1 MFQILT
7 MTPTSPPLQ
16 PFSSSLGPD
25 LATPTTFFRHIDP
38 LRDTVEKTWPLRHVD
53 RAKAG
58 SDIIQEDRT
67 TGTRHFGAYQVED
80 NLAKPDCV
88 YRVPG
93 MTQQPTKPTAR
104 NLSFTFLLSRPSE
117 ASSSSYLSRSSK
129 IATFPTNFSE
139 VSSSTSSSPSEISRF
154 TSSSSEASSFT
165 PSCSTEISTFSKL
178 SQEVSSSIF
187 PTNFSRISLFF
198 P

>member
-1 MFQILT
+1 MVTAVVSEPT

-25 LATPTTFFRHIDP
+25 LATPTTFFCHIDP

-53 RAKAG
+53 RAKVG

-67 TGTRHFGAYQVED
+67 TGARHFGAYQVD
-80 NLAKPDCV
+80 DKSAKPDRV

-104 NLSFTFLLSRPSE
+104 NLSFTFLLSRPSR
-117 ASSSSYLSRSSK
+117 SIFIYLSFK
-129 IATFPTNFSE
+129 IFKNRYCQDFA
-139 VSSSTSSSPSEISRF
+139 ILL
-154 TSSSSEASSFT
+154 
-165 PSCSTEISTFSKL
+165 I
-178 SQEVSSSIF
+178 
-187 PTNFSRISLFF
+187 
-198 P
+198 